1 MRLENEVLY
10 MNPCITID
18 VSKETSH
25 VQGFL
30 DNNVPLSKP
39 RKILHTKEGFSNIL
53 TIYNQMIYRTGI
65 KPTVFFEYTG
75 VYHKTLMAYLKANNL
90 SFIPIPPLVAAK
102 VRKSDLRNK
111 KTDAR
116 DCKTLS
122 FVYSENKVKK
132 YYEPTKDEKRLK
144 DLQRYYMI
152 TEKQYQEI
160 TVHLYEMID
169 TIYPFYKTIMSEFDC
184 FTSLKFLQ
192 KYPHPDY
199 VTSHREKT
207 LIKDFM
213 EITGHGEKYATKVIH
228 KLLNVINDTI
238 PGCCN
243 DDFEVEMLKDY
254 ATQAL
259 FYKTRLNK
267 TLEEINRIISQDSSK
282 KSLVENIDSIPG
294 IAMNTAAR
302 FIAEVSNVDRFNSSK
317 ALIAF
322 AGTDPNINQSGIID
336 GKHLSITKCGNK
348 RLRTILF
355 IMVRSM
361 IRKQIPANPIKDFYK
376 KKTQL
381 GLPPKVVLVACI
393 NKLLGIIYQLNKTGE
408 VFVLK

>member
-1 MRLENEVLY
+1 

-18 VSKETSH
+18 VSKESSY

-30 DNNVPLSKP
+30 DSGLPLSKP
-39 RKILHTKEGFSNIL
+39 KKILHTKEGFSNIL
-53 TIYNQMIYRTGI
+53 TIFNQIVYKTGI
-65 KPTVFFEYTG
+65 KPTVYFEYTG
-75 VYHKTLMAYLKANNL
+75 VYHKSLMAFLKANNL
-90 SFIPIPPLVAAK
+90 SFIPIPPLVEAK
-102 VRKSDLRNK
+102 VRNSDLRNK
-111 KTDAR
+111 KTDTR

-122 FVYSENKVKK
+122 FVYYEGKDKQ
-132 YYEPTKDEKRLK
+132 YYEPTKDEKKLK

-152 TEKQYQEI
+152 TEKLYQEV

-169 TIYPFYKTIMSEFDC
+169 TIYPFYTSIMSEFDC

-207 LIKDFM
+207 LIRDFM
-213 EITGHGEKYATKVIH
+213 EITGHAEKYATKVIS
-228 KLLNVINDTI
+228 KLLVLIDNTI
-238 PGCCN
+238 PRCSK

-254 ATQAL
+254 AIQAL
-259 FYKTRLNK
+259 FYKSRLNK
-267 TLEEINRIISQDSSK
+267 TLEEINRIIDADVSK
-282 KSLVENIDSIPG
+282 KALVESINSMPG
-294 IAMNTAAR
+294 IGRNAAAR
-302 FIAEVSNVDRFNSSK
+302 FIAEVSNVDRFKSPK
-317 ALIAF
+317 ALVAF
-322 AGTDPNINQSGIID
+322 AGTDPNISQSGIVD

-361 IRKQIPANPIKDFYK
+361 IRKRIPDNPIKDFYK

-381 GLPPKVVLVACI
+381 GLPPKVVLVACV

-408 VFVLK
+408 VFAYK

>member
-1 MRLENEVLY
+1 

-122 FVYSENKVKK
+122 FVYYEDKVKK

-169 TIYPFYKTIMSEFDC
+169 TIYPFYKSIMSEFDC

-213 EITGHGEKYATKVIH
+213 EITGHGEKYVTKVIH

-267 TLEEINRIISQDSSK
+267 TLEEINRIINQDSSK

-294 IAMNTAAR
+294 VARNTAAR
-302 FIAEVSNVDRFNSSK
+302 FIAEVSNVDRFKSPK

-322 AGTDPNINQSGIID
+322 AGTDPNISQSGIID

-361 IRKQIPANPIKDFYK
+361 IRKRVPANPIKDFYK

>member
-1 MRLENEVLY
+1 

-75 VYHKTLMAYLKANNL
+75 VYHKTLIAYLKANNL

-102 VRKSDLRNK
+102 VRNSDLRNK

-122 FVYSENKVKK
+122 FVYYDNKVKK
-132 YYEPTKDEKRLK
+132 YYEPTKDEKKLK

-160 TVHLYEMID
+160 TVHLYEVID
-169 TIYPFYKTIMSEFDC
+169 TIYPFYKSIMSEFDC

-213 EITGHGEKYATKVIH
+213 EITGHGEKYATNVIH

-238 PGCCN
+238 PGCN
-243 DDFEVEMLKDY
+243 SDDFEVEMLKDY
-254 ATQAL
+254 AAQAL

-267 TLEEINRIISQDSSK
+267 TLEEINRIINQDSSK

-294 IAMNTAAR
+294 IARNTAAR
-302 FIAEVSNVDRFNSSK
+302 FIAEVSNVDRFKSSK

-336 GKHLSITKCGNK
+336 GKHLSITKCGSK

-355 IMVRSM
+355 LMVRSM
-361 IRKQIPANPIKDFYK
+361 IRKRIADNPIKDFYK

>member
-1 MRLENEVLY
+1 

-39 RKILHTKEGFSNIL
+39 KKILHTKEGFSNIL

-102 VRKSDLRNK
+102 VRNSDLRNK
-111 KTDAR
+111 KTDTR

-122 FVYSENKVKK
+122 FVYYEDKVKK

-169 TIYPFYKTIMSEFDC
+169 TIYPFYKSIMSEFDC

-213 EITGHGEKYATKVIH
+213 EITGHREKYSTNVIH

-238 PGCCN
+238 PG
-243 DDFEVEMLKDY
+243 
-254 ATQAL
+254 
-259 FYKTRLNK
+259 
-267 TLEEINRIISQDSSK
+267 
-282 KSLVENIDSIPG
+282 
-294 IAMNTAAR
+294 
-302 FIAEVSNVDRFNSSK
+302 
-317 ALIAF
+317 
-322 AGTDPNINQSGIID
+322 
-336 GKHLSITKCGNK
+336 
-348 RLRTILF
+348 
-355 IMVRSM
+355 
-361 IRKQIPANPIKDFYK
+361 
-376 KKTQL
+376 
-381 GLPPKVVLVACI
+381 
-393 NKLLGIIYQLNKTGE
+393 
-408 VFVLK
+408 

>member
-1 MRLENEVLY
+1 

-18 VSKETSH
+18 VSKESSY

-30 DNNVPLSKP
+30 DSGIPLSKP
-39 RKILHTKEGFSNIL
+39 MKILHTKEGFSNIL
-53 TIYNQMIYRTGI
+53 TIFNRIVYKTGI
-65 KPTVFFEYTG
+65 NPTVYFEYTG
-75 VYHKTLMAYLKANNL
+75 VYHKSLMAYLKANNL

-102 VRKSDLRNK
+102 VRNSDLRNK
-111 KTDAR
+111 KTDTR

-122 FVYSENKVKK
+122 FVYYESKVKQ
-132 YYEPTKDEKRLK
+132 YYEPTKNEKKLK

-152 TEKQYQEI
+152 TEKQYQEV

-169 TIYPFYKTIMSEFDC
+169 TIYPFYKSIMSEFDC
-184 FTSLKFLQ
+184 FTSLNFLQ

-213 EITGHGEKYATKVIH
+213 EITGHGEKYATKVIS
-228 KLLNVINDTI
+228 KLLVLISATI
-238 PGCCN
+238 SGCSK

-259 FYKTRLNK
+259 FYKKRLNK
-267 TLEEINRIISQDSSK
+267 TLEEINRIIDGDDSK
-282 KSLVENIDSIPG
+282 NKLVESIDSIPG
-294 IAMNTAAR
+294 IARNTAAR
-302 FIAEVSNVDRFNSSK
+302 FIAEVSNVDRFKSPK
-317 ALIAF
+317 ALVAF
-322 AGTDPNINQSGIID
+322 AGTDPNISQSGIVD
-336 GKHLSITKCGNK
+336 GKHLAITKCGNK
-348 RLRTILF
+348 RLCTILF

-361 IRKQIPANPIKDFYK
+361 IRKRIPTNPIKDFYK

-381 GLPPKVVLVACI
+381 GLPPKVVLVACV

-408 VFVLK
+408 VFAHQ

>member
-1 MRLENEVLY
+1 

-39 RKILHTKEGFSNIL
+39 KKILHTKEGFSTIL
-53 TIYNQMIYRTGI
+53 TFYNQIIYKTGI
-65 KPTVFFEYTG
+65 KPIVFFEYTG
-75 VYHKTLMAYLKANNL
+75 VYHKTLITYLKANNL

-102 VRKSDLRNK
+102 MRKADLRNK

-122 FVYSENKVKK
+122 FVYYENKVKK

-144 DLQRYYMI
+144 DLQRYYMA
-152 TEKQYQEI
+152 TEKLYQEI

-169 TIYPFYKTIMSEFDC
+169 TIYPFYKSIMSEFDS

-213 EITGHGEKYATKVIH
+213 EMTGHGEKHATNVIH
-228 KLLNVINDTI
+228 KLLTVIDDTI
-238 PGCCN
+238 PGCES
-243 DDFEVEMLKDY
+243 DDFEVDMLKDY

-267 TLEEINRIISQDSSK
+267 TLEEINRIINQDSSK

-294 IAMNTAAR
+294 VARNTAAR

-317 ALIAF
+317 ALVAF
-322 AGTDPNINQSGIID
+322 AGTDPNINQSGIND

-355 IMVRSM
+355 MMVRSM
-361 IRKQIPANPIKDFYK
+361 IRKHIAANPIKDFYK

-408 VFVLK
+408 VFVQK

>member
-1 MRLENEVLY
+1 

-53 TIYNQMIYRTGI
+53 TIYNQMVYRTGI

-102 VRKSDLRNK
+102 VRNSDLRNK

-122 FVYSENKVKK
+122 FVYYENKVKK
-132 YYEPTKDEKRLK
+132 YYEPTKDEKKLK

-169 TIYPFYKTIMSEFDC
+169 TIYPFYKSIMSEFDC

-199 VTSHREKT
+199 VTSHRKKT

-213 EITGHGEKYATKVIH
+213 EITGHGEKYATNVIH
-228 KLLNVINDTI
+228 KLLSVINDTI
-238 PGCCN
+238 PGCN
-243 DDFEVEMLKDY
+243 SDDFEVEMLKDY

-267 TLEEINRIISQDSSK
+267 TLEEINRIINQDSSK

-294 IAMNTAAR
+294 IARNTAAR

-317 ALIAF
+317 ALVAF

-336 GKHLSITKCGNK
+336 GIHLSITKCGNK

-361 IRKQIPANPIKDFYK
+361 IRKQVSTNPIKDFYK

>member
-1 MRLENEVLY
+1 

-25 VQGFL
+25 IQGFL
-30 DNNVPLSKP
+30 DNNIPLSKP
-39 RKILHTKEGFSNIL
+39 KKILHTKDGFSNIL
-53 TIYNQMIYRTGI
+53 TIYNQIVYKTGI

-75 VYHKTLMAYLKANNL
+75 VYHKSLMAYLKANNL

-102 VRKSDLRNK
+102 VRNADLRNK
-111 KTDAR
+111 KTDTR
-116 DCKTLS
+116 DCKTIS
-122 FVYSENKVKK
+122 FVFYEDKIKK
-132 YYEPTKDEKRLK
+132 YYEPTKDEKKLK
-144 DLQRYYMI
+144 DLQRYYMT
-152 TEKQYQEI
+152 TEKQYQEV

-169 TIYPFYKTIMSEFDC
+169 SIYPFYKSVVSEFDC

-213 EITGHGEKYATKVIH
+213 EITGHGEKYASNVIH
-228 KLLNVINDTI
+228 KLLSLIDTTI
-238 PGCCN
+238 PGCDS

-267 TLEEINRIISQDSSK
+267 TLEEINRIIDLDSSK
-282 KSLVENIDSIPG
+282 KALVENIDSIPG
-294 IAMNTAAR
+294 IARNTAAR

-361 IRKQIPANPIKDFYK
+361 IRKRIPDNPIKNFYK

-408 VFVLK
+408 VFVIK

>member
-1 MRLENEVLY
+1 

-18 VSKETSH
+18 VSKESSH

-30 DNNVPLSKP
+30 DFDTPISKP
-39 RKILHTKEGFSNIL
+39 KKFSHTKEGFSTIM
-53 TIYNQMIYRTGI
+53 TIYNTIVLKTGI
-65 KPTVFFEYTG
+65 KPIVYFEYTG
-75 VYHKTLMAYLKANNL
+75 VYHKTLMAYLKASNI
-90 SFIPIPPLVAAK
+90 SFIPIPPLIAAK

-111 KTDAR
+111 KTDTR

-122 FVYSENKVKK
+122 YVVYEHKVKT

-144 DLQRYYMI
+144 DLHRYYMI

-169 TIYPFYKTIMSEFDC
+169 SIYPFYKSIMSEFDS

-192 KYPHPDY
+192 KYPHPNY
-199 VTSHREKT
+199 VISHREKT
-207 LIKDFM
+207 LIKDFE
-213 EITGHGEKYATKVIH
+213 EITGHKDKYATKVIS
-228 KLLNVINDTI
+228 KLLTLINNTI
-238 PGCCN
+238 PGCSK

-267 TLEEINRIISQDSSK
+267 TLEEINRIIDQDESK
-282 KSLVENIDSIPG
+282 KKLREYIDSIPG
-294 IAMNTAAR
+294 VGINTAAR
-302 FIAEVSNVDRFNSSK
+302 FIAEVSNVNRFKSAK
-317 ALIAF
+317 ALVAF
-322 AGTDPNINQSGIID
+322 AGTDPNIDQSGKQD

-348 RLRTILF
+348 RFRTILF

-361 IRKQIPANPIKDFYK
+361 IRKRVASNPIKDFYK

-381 GLPPKVVLVACI
+381 GLQPKVVLVACV
-393 NKLLGIIYQLNKTGE
+393 NKLLGVIYQLNKNGV
-408 VFVLK
+408 VFTYN

>member
-1 MRLENEVLY
+1 

-39 RKILHTKEGFSNIL
+39 KKILHTKEGFSNIL

-102 VRKSDLRNK
+102 VRNSDLRNK

-122 FVYSENKVKK
+122 FVYYENKVKK
-132 YYEPTKDEKRLK
+132 YYEPTKDEKKLK

-169 TIYPFYKTIMSEFDC
+169 TIYPFYKSIMSEFDC

-199 VTSHREKT
+199 VISHREKT

-228 KLLNVINDTI
+228 KLLNVINGTI

-302 FIAEVSNVDRFNSSK
+302 FIAEVSNVDRFKSSK

-322 AGTDPNINQSGIID
+322 AGTDPNINQSGIVD

-361 IRKQIPANPIKDFYK
+361 IRKRVSANPIKDFYK

-381 GLPPKVVLVACI
+381 GLPPKVVLIACI

>member
-1 MRLENEVLY
+1 

-53 TIYNQMIYRTGI
+53 TIYNQIVYKTGI

-75 VYHKTLMAYLKANNL
+75 VYHKSLMAYLKANNL

-102 VRKSDLRNK
+102 VRNADLRNK
-111 KTDAR
+111 KTDTR
-116 DCKTLS
+116 DCKTIS
-122 FVYSENKVKK
+122 FVFYEDKIKK

-169 TIYPFYKTIMSEFDC
+169 TIYPFYKSIMSEFDC

-213 EITGHGEKYATKVIH
+213 EITGHGEKYATNVIH

-238 PGCCN
+238 PGCN
-243 DDFEVEMLKDY
+243 SDDFEIEMLKDY
-254 ATQAL
+254 AAQAL

-267 TLEEINRIISQDSSK
+267 TLEEINRIINQDSSK

-294 IAMNTAAR
+294 VARNTAAR
-302 FIAEVSNVDRFNSSK
+302 FIAEVSNVDRFKSSK

-322 AGTDPNINQSGIID
+322 AGTDPNINQSGIVD
-336 GKHLSITKCGNK
+336 GKHLPITKCGNK

-361 IRKQIPANPIKDFYK
+361 IRKRVSANPIKDFYK

>member
-1 MRLENEVLY
+1 

-53 TIYNQMIYRTGI
+53 TVYNQIVYRTGI

-122 FVYSENKVKK
+122 FVYYENKVKK

-169 TIYPFYKTIMSEFDC
+169 TIYPFYKSIMSEFDC

-207 LIKDFM
+207 LIKDFI

-228 KLLNVINDTI
+228 KLLNVLNDTI

-267 TLEEINRIISQDSSK
+267 TLEEINRIINQDSSK

-294 IAMNTAAR
+294 VARNTAAR
-302 FIAEVSNVDRFNSSK
+302 FIAEVSNVDRFKSSK

-336 GKHLSITKCGNK
+336 GKHLPITKCGNK

-361 IRKQIPANPIKDFYK
+361 IRKRVSANPIKDFYK

-381 GLPPKVVLVACI
+381 GLPPKAVLVACI

>member
-1 MRLENEVLY
+1 

-53 TIYNQMIYRTGI
+53 TIYNQIVYKTGI

-75 VYHKTLMAYLKANNL
+75 VYHKSLMAYLKANNL

-102 VRKSDLRNK
+102 VRNADLRNK
-111 KTDAR
+111 KTDTR
-116 DCKTLS
+116 DCKTIS
-122 FVYSENKVKK
+122 FVFYEDKIKK

-169 TIYPFYKTIMSEFDC
+169 TIYPFYKSIMSEFDC

-213 EITGHGEKYATKVIH
+213 EITGHGEKYATNVIH

-238 PGCCN
+238 PGCN
-243 DDFEVEMLKDY
+243 SDDFEIEMLKDY
-254 ATQAL
+254 AAQAL

-267 TLEEINRIISQDSSK
+267 TLEEINRIINQDSSK

-294 IAMNTAAR
+294 VARNTAAR
-302 FIAEVSNVDRFNSSK
+302 FIAEVSNIDRFNSSK
-317 ALIAF
+317 ALVAF
-322 AGTDPNINQSGIID
+322 AGTDPNINQSGIVD

-361 IRKQIPANPIKDFYK
+361 IRKRVPANPIKDFYK

>member
-1 MRLENEVLY
+1 

-18 VSKETSH
+18 VSEESSY

-30 DNNVPLSKP
+30 DSGTPLSKP
-39 RKILHTKEGFSNIL
+39 MKILHTTEGFSNIL
-53 TIYNQMIYRTGI
+53 TIFNRIVYKTGI
-65 KPTVFFEYTG
+65 KPTVYFEYTG
-75 VYHKTLMAYLKANNL
+75 VYHKSLMAYLKANNL

-102 VRKSDLRNK
+102 VRNSDLRNK
-111 KTDAR
+111 KTDTR

-122 FVYSENKVKK
+122 FVYYEGKVKQ

-152 TEKQYQEI
+152 TEKQYQEV

-169 TIYPFYKTIMSEFDC
+169 TIYPFYKSIMSEFDC
-184 FTSLKFLQ
+184 FTSLHFLQ

-213 EITGHGEKYATKVIH
+213 EITGHGEKYATKVIS
-228 KLLNVINDTI
+228 KLFALISITI
-238 PGCCN
+238 SGCSK

-259 FYKTRLNK
+259 FYKKRLNK
-267 TLEEINRIISQDSSK
+267 TLEEINRIINVDDSK
-282 KSLVENIDSIPG
+282 KAIVESIDSMPG
-294 IAMNTAAR
+294 IARNTAAR
-302 FIAEVSNVDRFNSSK
+302 FIAEVSNVDRFKSPK
-317 ALIAF
+317 ALVAF
-322 AGTDPNINQSGIID
+322 AGTDPNINQSGIVD

-361 IRKQIPANPIKDFYK
+361 IRKRIPTNPIKDFYK

-381 GLPPKVVLVACI
+381 GLPPKVVLVACV

-408 VFVLK
+408 VFAHQ